1 MQRRKILVLRVRR
14 CADAFNRLHRSS
26 AFCIPPTASEEQK
39 GGPFHLGRPASRFN
53 YFFEGLTVCL
63 YVVEGLLFTCF
74 SVTN

>member
-1 MQRRKILVLRVRR
+1 MQRRRILAPRVRR

-26 AFCIPPTASEEQK
+26 ATRTPSTASEGAQ

-63 YVVEGLLFTCF
+63 YVVEGLLFNCF